1 VRAAYLATALVLTGL
16 AACAAVATGKPPS
29 GTPSATPSAA
39 DWSPGVAS
47 AKRYARRRAGGVSFS
62 IIGLDRRERGFRA
75 RRSAPMASVFK
86 VMLLAAYLRR
96 PAVAHRRLRR
106 GDKGLL
112 APMIRSSNNVAATR
126 VRDIVGVGAIRRL
139 ARRAHMHR
147 FQYNPVWGLSRCSPR
162 DQSRFMLRLDRFI
175 PARHRAYAR
184 RQLARIVRSQRWGI
198 GRLRLPGWRL
208 YFKGGWGSGTGA
220 VDHQVAFL
228 ESGQRR
234 IALAIFTVG
243 NPSHGYG
250 KQTLQ
255 GVAARLLRGLP
266 RGADGRLAD
275 E

>member
-1 VRAAYLATALVLTGL
+1 
-16 AACAAVATGKPPS
+16 
-29 GTPSATPSAA
+29 
-39 DWSPGVAS
+39 
-47 AKRYARRRAGGVSFS
+47 VSFS
-62 IIGLDRRERGFRA
+62 IIGLDGRHRGFHA

-96 PAVAHRRLRR
+96 PSVAHRRLHGSDRA
-106 GDKGLL
+106 LL

-139 ARRAHMHR
+139 ARRAHMRR
-147 FQYNPVWGLSRCSPR
+147 FQYNPVWGLSRSSPR

-175 PARHRAYAR
+175 PARHRGYAR
-184 RQLARIVRSQRWGI
+184 RQLARIVPSQRWGI

-228 ESGQRR
+228 ESGRRR
-234 IALAIFTVG
+234 IALAIFTTG

-250 KQTLQ
+250 KQTLR

-266 RGADGRLAD
+266 RPAVHRELTPGT
-275 E
+275 